1 MGSIDGFTVDNPRHL
16 RTQDFERLEIDVI
29 DNTASEIKD
38 VTVEMYEFLAK
49 NNNNV
54 IQLSGKQVKFWEKF
68 PNIFGFDESRPVLSR
83 IGKKFIDQNPW
94 LLD

>member
-49 NNNNV
+49 NN
-54 IQLSGKQVKFWEKF
+54 
-68 PNIFGFDESRPVLSR
+68 
-83 IGKKFIDQNPW
+83 
-94 LLD
+94 